1 MLSTML
7 FLYMIQFMCLEIY
20 AIRNHDSVH
29 ILKDHDSFMP
39 KITNEFQIVH
49 PEHITYRTE
58 NLMDEN
64 NETIYHSIKSVSP
77 ILINNDDVVTVS
89 FESNAPY
96 YKDWIAAYSPA
107 SLLSSLNTTTPVKY
121 GWCDESLGYSTTGN
135 GSLTFNLTNLRDDV
149 VFVYYTGST
158 YYPVF
163 LNSSSEIVSFENPN
177 EPLRP
182 RVVATGD
189 VDIFTVLWSSATST
203 QPQLKWGTSSGS
215 YPNVIDAVT
224 TTIEQS
230 QMCGSPASDVGKTM

>member
-1 MLSTML
+1 M
-7 FLYMIQFMCLEIY
+7 FFPVIILYIAQLASLPVGY
-20 AIRNHDSVH
+20 ARMNHDSVH
-29 ILKDHDSFMP
+29 LLQDRDSFMP

-49 PEHITYRTE
+49 PEHVTYRSE
-58 NLMDEN
+58 NLLGE
-64 NETIYHSIKSVSP
+64 NETIYHMITSVSP
-77 ILINNDDVVTVS
+77 TLIKNDDFVTVT

-107 SLLSSLNTTTPVKY
+107 SLLTSLNTTTPVKY
-121 GWCDESLGYSTTGN
+121 AWCDESVGYTTKGN

-149 VFVYYTGST
+149 VFVYYTGGT

-163 LNSSSEIVSFENPN
+163 VNSSSDIVSFENPN

-203 QPQLKWGTSSGS
+203 QPQLKWGTASGS

-230 QMCGSPASDVGKTM
+230 QMCGSPAADVGKL